1 MATWMTNSLPS
12 LKLQFVSIVISGFR
26 QFSIALSFLV
36 EAHYWFNFKRM
47 NVWLRTKSKMVS
59 SKTPWRRRGRITPCG
74 LVFVHLRRPNLRIRV
89 VICSQECVKSGEYF
103 AGVED
108 TWWYIPFYSVGSTG
122 RINLAGLNLG
132 TLSAR
137 GLMRQSR
144 NNLELYMEADT
155 DHFQQD
161 AVSQGVRY
169 VPNCAD

>member
-12 LKLQFVSIVISGFR
+12 LKLQFVSIVISGLDNFQSPYR
-26 QFSIALSFLV
+26 FWSR
-36 EAHYWFNFKRM
+36 FNFMRV
-47 NVWLRTKSKMVS
+47 NVWLRTKTKMVS

-74 LVFVHLRRPNLRIRV
+74 LVFIHLRRPNLRIRV
-89 VICSQECVKSGEYF
+89 VVWSQECVKSGEYF
-103 AGVED
+103 AGVEY